1 MPIDNQ
7 RNTKKYNNALKNE
20 REMHDDW
27 TKKHSKICIYQI
39 KVVSLQQILARDM
52 KHTFSASRVTG
63 GNVVFPDQLVIDDNA
78 QMVTYRKKKLIGY
91 DETTIRF
98 SAIGSVSRSAGL
110 IFCDV
115 SIETNGGV
123 TILANGFSRSDANAI
138 VKLLNNR

>member
-1 MPIDNQ
+1 
-7 RNTKKYNNALKNE
+7 
-20 REMHDDW
+20 
-27 TKKHSKICIYQI
+27 
-39 KVVSLQQILARDM
+39 M

-63 GNVVFPDQLVIDDNA
+63 GNVVFPDQIVIDDNA

-115 SIETNGGV
+115 TIETNGGV

-138 VKLLNNR
+138 VKLLNDR